1 MGGDCAEGDAT
12 GEGFG
17 AGEGEA
23 LIATGTDDRESAG
36 TGDGGIDPDILGA
49 AKADIGGYFTAGEDE
64 GIGEGATGTVAFEV
78 IGFEA
83 GAAGE
88 SDRAGAESR
97 LIGKDH
103 RARVDG
109 GATGVGVGGGDF
121 KDASAR
127 FGKDAVAA
135 D

>member
-1 MGGDCAEGDAT
+1 MGGDRAEGDAT

-23 LIATGTDDRESAG
+23 VIATGTDDRESAG
-36 TGDGGIDPDILGA
+36 TGDGGIDPHIVGA

-64 GIGEGATGTVAFEV
+64 GIGEGASGAVAFEG

-83 GAAGE
+83 GAACE
-88 SDRAGAESR
+88 SDRAGAEAG
-97 LIGKDH
+97 LIGKDD
-103 RARVDG
+103 RARADG
-109 GATGVGVGGGDF
+109 GATGVGVGGGDSE
-121 KDASAR
+121 DAGAC